1 MAHNTFDKHNFSDK
15 QIEDFR
21 HAFEFF
27 DKVSSYLILYFA
39 YAPKKCMTL
48 RINCIDNLILCFHQN
63 GDGSITSREFES
75 ILRGLGHT
83 HEEAHIRTMMSKVS
97 YLTFDIRKTWLIKD
111 F

>member
-39 YAPKKCMTL
+39 YAPK
-48 RINCIDNLILCFHQN
+48 N
-63 GDGSITSREFES
+63 
-75 ILRGLGHT
+75 
-83 HEEAHIRTMMSKVS
+83 
-97 YLTFDIRKTWLIKD
+97 
-111 F
+111 